1 MLMIEPTD
9 RLTEEVTITLE
20 EYTDLLRE
28 AEKWHEIRSCIWNN
42 TVCTTSALTKNPV
55 LSLEGYRILDAMAVI
70 DRQKYREA
78 LNGRTDKD

>member
-1 MLMIEPTD
+1 MLLIEPTD

-28 AEKWHEIRSCIWNN
+28 AEKWHEIRSAIWDN
-42 TVCTTSALTKNPV
+42 TVCNISALTMDPV
-55 LSLEGYRILDAMAVI
+55 LSLEGYKILDAMAVI

-78 LNGRTDKD
+78 LNGRTYKD

>member
-1 MLMIEPTD
+1 MLLIEPTD

-28 AEKWHEIRSCIWNN
+28 SEKWHEIRSCIWKN
-42 TVCTTSALTKNPV
+42 TVCNVSALTKEPV

>member
-1 MLMIEPTD
+1 MLLIEPTD

-28 AEKWHEIRSCIWNN
+28 AEKWHEIRSAIWSNTECITN
-42 TVCTTSALTKNPV
+42 ALTMDPL
-55 LSLEGYRILDAMAVI
+55 LSLDGNDVLNAMAVI

-78 LNGRTDKD
+78 LDGRTYKD

>member
-28 AEKWHEIRSCIWNN
+28 AEKWHEIRSVIWTN
-42 TVCTTSALTKNPV
+42 TVCTTSALTMDPV
-55 LSLEGYRILDAMAVI
+55 LSLEGYRILDAMQVI

-78 LNGRTDKD
+78 LDGRTYKD